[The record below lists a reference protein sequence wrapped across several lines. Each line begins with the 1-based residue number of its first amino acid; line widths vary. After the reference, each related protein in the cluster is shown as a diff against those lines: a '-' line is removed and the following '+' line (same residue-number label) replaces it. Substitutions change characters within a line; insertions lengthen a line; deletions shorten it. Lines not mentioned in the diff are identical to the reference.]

1 MNSSG
6 YVTTGKAAHMLGV
19 GLNTIKRW
27 IANGDLR
34 GIQTPGGHWRIPGE
48 ALHSFMREHGFSA
61 ASHMSNATPRVLIV
75 DDDPS
80 VCVLLEAILEQAD
93 FSLEVK
99 CIQDGYTGLIQIGAW
114 RPDVLVLD
122 IIMPG
127 MNGLDVLQRLRD
139 DHELL
144 GNMAIVVVTSAFDQP
159 DIVRAVHKAR
169 PDAALSKPVDT
180 RQFLAAIGACL
191 ASPAAVPQG
200 AGAPG
205 AVHT

>member
-1 MNSSG
+1 MT
-6 YVTTGKAAHMLGV
+6 YVTTGEAAHMLGV

-34 GIQTPGGHWRIPGE
+34 GIQTPGGHWRIPDE
-48 ALHSFMREHGFSA
+48 ALHGFMREHGFS
-61 ASHMSNATPRVLIV
+61 TTTRPPGTPPRVLIV

-80 VCVLLEAILEQAD
+80 VCALLEAILEQAN
-93 FSLEVK
+93 SPCEVK
-99 CIQDGYTGLIQIGAW
+99 CTRDGYTGLIQIGAW

-127 MNGLDVLQRLRD
+127 MNGLDVLRRLRD

-159 DIVRAVHKAR
+159 DIIRAVRKAG
-169 PDAALSKPVDT
+169 PDAVLSKPVDA

-191 ASPAAVPQG
+191 ASPATIPQG
-200 AGAPG
+200 AGVSR

>member
-1 MNSSG
+1 MT
-6 YVTTGKAAHMLGV
+6 YVTTGEAAHLLGV

-34 GIQTPGGHWRIPGE
+34 GIQTPGGHWRIPDE
-48 ALHSFMREHGFSA
+48 ALHGFMLEHGFSDA
-61 ASHMSNATPRVLIV
+61 PHMSNATPRVLIV

-80 VCVLLEAILEQAD
+80 VCALLEAMLEQAD
-93 FSLEVK
+93 FPSDVK
-99 CIQDGYTGLIQIGAW
+99 CIRDGYTGLIQIGAW

-127 MNGLDVLQRLRD
+127 MNGLDVLRRLRD

-159 DIVRAVHKAR
+159 DIIRAVRKAG
-169 PDAALSKPVDT
+169 PDAVLPKPVDT

-191 ASPAAVPQG
+191 APPTTNQQG
-200 AGAPG
+200 THGSKRARS
-205 AVHT
+205 

>member
-1 MNSSG
+1 MT
-6 YVTTGKAAHMLGV
+6 YVTTGEAAHMLGV

-27 IANGDLR
+27 IASGDLR
-34 GIQTPGGHWRIPGE
+34 GIQTPGGHWRIPDE
-48 ALHSFMREHGFSA
+48 ALHGFMRKHGFS
-61 ASHMSNATPRVLIV
+61 TTTRPPGTPPRVLIV

-80 VCVLLEAILEQAD
+80 VCALLEAMLEQAG
-93 FSLEVK
+93 FSSEVK
-99 CIQDGYTGLIQIGAW
+99 CIRDGYAGLVQIGAW

-127 MNGLDVLQRLRD
+127 MNGLDVLRRLRD

-159 DIVRAVHKAR
+159 DIIRAVRKAG
-169 PDAALSKPVDT
+169 PDAVLPKPVDA

-191 ASPAAVPQG
+191 VQPATDQQG
-200 AGAPG
+200 THEPKLA
-205 AVHT
+205 HS